1 MLFKD
6 ALDGYWLAKQRDFSQ
21 NTVNDYSLT
30 FRRFQQWIGD
40 KHVHQVTTIDVRRF
54 LNYLR
59 EDMELSKKTVCNA
72 WVALSSFWTW
82 AEKEIRC
89 EHIIRGHVDR
99 PDFRRPM
106 IEIYTETEIKAMLGA
121 CEYTAGWNSTKRKA
135 ARTRRPEGLRDQAII
150 ITLVDTGLRA
160 SELCNLEIRDYI
172 SQQGRLM
179 VRGGKGDKDRVVFL
193 GQSGRRVL
201 WRYLAERPGA
211 RQTDPVFATRTGTK
225 IERNNLRK
233 CIQRIADRAGV
244 AHITVHRFRHTF
256 AVTFLRN
263 GGNVLELQELLG
275 HEKLD
280 TIRIY
285 ARLAEVDLA
294 AAQRRASPAD
304 NWRL

>member
-6 ALDGYWLAKQRDFSQ
+6 ALDGYWLAKQRDFSPH
-21 NTVNDYSLT
+21 TVNDYSVT
-30 FRRFQQWIGD
+30 YRRFQEWIGD

-59 EDMELSKKTVCNA
+59 DDMELSKKTVCNA

-89 EHIIRGHVDR
+89 EHIIRGYVDR

-121 CEYTAGWNSTKRKA
+121 CEYTAGWNSTKSKA

-193 GQSGRRVL
+193 GQHGRRVL

-211 RQTDPVFATRTGTK
+211 RQTDPIFATRTGTR

-233 CIQRIADRAGV
+233 CIQRIADRAGIS
-244 AHITVHRFRHTF
+244 HITVHRFRHTF

-285 ARLAEVDLA
+285 ARLAEIDLA